1 MVQLQGFGALLFGAV
16 ALAFIGALAVNFGGA
31 LEITLALAAMFAA
44 YGSQWFSFNGA
55 VLVDAGRAP
64 EAQSLHAIAW
74 WLQIGATA
82 SAAVSFIFS
91 VWF

>member
-16 ALAFIGALAVNFGGA
+16 ALAFVGALAVLFGGP

-44 YGSQWFSFNGA
+44 YACQWVLFDNATSDIYASLLALYFMGGSVLLAAASF
-55 VLVDAGRAP
+55 VM
-64 EAQSLHAIAW
+64 
-74 WLQIGATA
+74 
-82 SAAVSFIFS
+82 S